1 MQQKL
6 GISRYKNKILLQI
19 FKENWSATRQCN
31 DEKNMTRNRGSEK
44 KQKQKNNNFQHFEF
58 FVDRNK
64 TVWVCDLKFLDW
76 NILYVFL

>member
-6 GISRYKNKILLQI
+6 GISRYKNIRSYCRFFKKI
-19 FKENWSATRQCN
+19 EVPVQCN

-64 TVWVCDLKFLDW
+64 TV
-76 NILYVFL
+76 